1 MNAEILKKSLS
12 RREFLS
18 TAVAAAASGLV
29 LTAAPSIASADE
41 LLTFAAAAGARV
53 NPYAVAMSGSRTMS
67 YFSDS
72 YMLFEL
78 KRAIYNGSYWLWIR
92 GTVYKGSNAIF
103 GQGAKLVTPYG
114 TVNNGMIYGTGD
126 NWTVG
131 SQRCTP
137 AICIGRPATTITVTY
152 SGGTWEGNY
161 SKTVQ
166 IPAESIS
173 RSIGS
178 DV

>member
-1 MNAEILKKSLS
+1 MEAKNMKRALS

-18 TAVAAAASGLV
+18 ATAGVVASGLILSSV
-29 LTAAPSIASADE
+29 PTIALADE
-41 LLTFAAAAGARV
+41 FVPMASAAGARI
-53 NPYAVAMSGSRTMS
+53 NPYSVAMSGSRTLS
-67 YFSDS
+67 NFSDS

-78 KRAIYNGSYWLWIR
+78 RRAIYNGSYWLWIR
-92 GTVYKGSNAIF
+92 GTVYKGSNAVF

-114 TVNNGMIYGTGD
+114 TVSDGMIYGTGD

-137 AICIGRPATTITVTY
+137 AICIGRPTTTITVTY
-152 SGGTWEGNY
+152 YGGTGVGSY

-173 RSIGS
+173 RSIE
-178 DV
+178 